1 MPFIRRDL
9 LLVAGSCSVCWRL
22 LTLIALSLGDSE
34 DVAAG
39 IFERSRACLS
49 MAAPLADSA
58 RARSVQ
64 RGDRGLHK

>member
-49 MAAPLADSA
+49 KAQSPCLRTRLAPSLEW
-58 RARSVQ
+58 
-64 RGDRGLHK
+64 